1 MGGGWIGLGAGPN
14 PDHVL
19 FPADG
24 VVRLFFDEP
33 MTLNALFGAVGSYGV
48 IPTGP
53 GVPVAVVAVAP
64 GPGANPEFVDLWTAP
79 WMTDGEGYEVAV
91 DPGLTDMAGNPM
103 ATLTLAFV
111 APAVAANQMDPL
123 PLLEVLTGVFG
134 EEMAELCGYRQTRLT
149 APTAVGDLNLLVES
163 TLDWPATGTIAVGGV
178 VYAYTGTTPGSF
190 TGISHVRAGVST
202 PGAAAIHRDLEV
214 VADLNRSWSGFDLLR
229 RGLFV
234 ETAEGEDLTTIG
246 RNLGV
251 PRRRMFTTDA
261 QFRDV
266 VQALAYNPRGT
277 LHGLRQALT
286 ALVGAGNFEIYEDLV
301 KDPCVVVIRID
312 PTVLASTGSVGK
324 TWLTD
329 QEWAALNG
337 ASTQIV
343 LTGSPDKV
351 FAVRIADLDQ
361 LFDFRTALPSVGTY
375 VPYPGGAPIVP
386 FTYTGAD
393 PEGAAVIQVA
403 GSHIRLVSAGG
414 TVTYSMGY
422 LQGARCFSLAGQ
434 QHQSAEVVLNVEVYV
449 PTGHIWAGDEFQLAF
464 QDGNK
469 NFQIA
474 ISPSGPTDVWVS
486 VGASAG
492 VSIPKDEW
500 HELEIRRPERGW
512 LELWVDGTYCGRSL
526 YTDVLFPIAGVGPTI
541 SFGLTVPSAG
551 LEVWVRQ
558 VGAHTKLGMDFWAL
572 NGTGGCGIAAT
583 RFDDGLALMGA
594 VDVGRKVVIMDS
606 WATNPQGGN
615 NNYRG
620 VVASEVVPG
629 SVLLEGEPHV
639 DGATV
644 DSAHPTWIQLGDKEA
659 LVYPDDLGKTL
670 VISGSALGNDGA
682 YVITGM
688 LEEGTLT
695 DLASYGTQYPTG
707 VGYVPREARRTG
719 IAVIAGAA
727 FVSEPNLDWRLDP
740 VFVAEPVVGMMTHLL
755 TYVLGDASTEAA
767 GTITFRNVVLTAGW
781 PGLLMEAYVCRV
793 LSAQLL
799 FNHDVDNDPV
809 GTYHPFY
816 LSDLIGFL
824 AAYLQ
829 ALLAA
834 GVIPKFEPMI

>member
-1 MGGGWIGLGAGPN
+1 MTTWMGIGAGPN
-14 PDHVL
+14 PDHVE
-19 FPADG
+19 FPAAG
-24 VVRLFFDEP
+24 VIRLYFDEL
-33 MTLNALFGAVGSYGV
+33 MTRDALFDAVTSYTLT
-48 IPTGP
+48 PTGP
-53 GVPVAVVAVAP
+53 GVPVAVVAVSA
-64 GPGANPEFVDLWTAP
+64 GPGTHPEFVDLWTTP
-79 WMTDGEGYEVAV
+79 WMTDGEGYDLDV
-91 DPGLTDMAGNPM
+91 DPFLTDVAGNPM
-103 ATLTLAFV
+103 NTLTLAFV
-111 APAVAANQMDPL
+111 MPAIAADQMDPL

-134 EEMAELCGYRQTRLT
+134 EELAELCGYRQTRLT
-149 APTAVGDLNLLVES
+149 APTIVGDLNLLVE
-163 TLDWPATGTIAVGGV
+163 TTQDWPAVGKLAVAGV
-178 VYAYTGTTPGSF
+178 VYDYTGVTPGSF
-190 TGISHVRAGVST
+190 TGISHVRAGVVT
-202 PGAAAIHRDLEV
+202 AGAAAIHRDQEA
-214 VADLNRSWSGFDLLR
+214 VADLNRNWSGFDLLR

-234 ETAEGEDLTTIG
+234 ETAEGADLTTIG

-286 ALVGAGNFEIYEDLV
+286 ALVGTGNFEIYEDLV

-329 QEWAALNG
+329 LEWAALN
-337 ASTQIV
+337 APCTQIT
-343 LTGSPDKV
+343 LASSPDKV

-386 FTYTGAD
+386 FAYTGAD

-403 GSHIRLVSAGG
+403 GSHIRLRSAGG
-414 TVTYSMGY
+414 TVEYTMSY
-422 LQGARCFSLAGQ
+422 LQGARCFSLSGLPY
-434 QHQSAEVVLNVEVYV
+434 QSAEVVLNIGVHV
-449 PTGHIWAGDEFQLAF
+449 PSGHVWAGDKFQMRF
-464 QDGNK
+464 HDGNRT
-469 NFQIA
+469 FVLDITPIDA
-474 ISPSGPTDVWVS
+474 TTVAVH
-486 VGASAG
+486 VGG
-492 VSIPKDEW
+492 GNIYVMPKDEW

-512 LELWVDGTYCGRSL
+512 LELWVDGAYQGRSL
-526 YTDVLFPIAGVGPTI
+526 YTDADFPAGGPGPLIA
-541 SFGLTVPSAG
+541 FGLVTPSAG

-558 VGAHTKLGMDFWAL
+558 LGAHSKLGEDFWAL

-594 VDVGRKVVIMDS
+594 ADVGRKIVLMDS

-615 NNYRG
+615 NNYCG
-620 VVASEVVPG
+620 VVASEVIPG

-639 DGATV
+639 DGAMV
-644 DSAHPTWIQLGDKEA
+644 DSAHPTWIQLSDKEA
-659 LVYPDDLGKTL
+659 LVYPDDLGKQV
-670 VISGSALGNDGA
+670 VISGSALGNNGV
-682 YVITGM
+682 YLITGM
-688 LEEGTLT
+688 IEEGTLT

-707 VGYVPREARRTG
+707 VGYVTREVRRTG

-740 VFVAEPVVGMMTHLL
+740 VFIAEPIVGMISHML
-755 TYVLGDASTEAA
+755 TYVLGDASSEAA
-767 GTITFRNVVLTAGW
+767 GVVTFRDIVLTAGW
-781 PGLLMEAYVCRV
+781 PGLLMTAYVCRV

-799 FNHDVDNDPV
+799 PDHDTENDPV